1 MNFAGFFVLALHKIQ
16 SLQPSVAKPSGSHR
30 INPYFARNKRRCER
44 DVSNSQNL
52 PKFDEFAPIC
62 YNKYSKE
69 ILFESLDFSLV
80 SLKTPWLQ
88 ASERL
93 APCSQ
98 LVAKTK
104 KTPFYGPLTSGFA
117 VHCVYSGLP
126 ISHGNRPNVPK
137 PTRKNN
143 FRRVQL
149 RSAPKKDHRNS
160 DRITVVFFYEKLWL
174 TIIDMA
180 TVHADGRMTFKFQ
193 GGTEID
199 A

>member
-1 MNFAGFFVLALHKIQ
+1 MDFAGFFVLALHEIQ

-30 INPYFARNKRRCER
+30 VNPHFACNKRRCGR
-44 DVSNSQNL
+44 DVSNSQNH
-52 PKFDEFAPIC
+52 PKFDEFTPIC

-69 ILFESLDFSLV
+69 ILFESLDFSLA
-80 SLKTPWLQ
+80 SLKIPWLQ
-88 ASERL
+88 ASESL

-143 FRRVQL
+143 FRRVQPL
-149 RSAPKKDHRNS
+149 SASLKPAQNRRFEPSVLHRAEHQS
-160 DRITVVFFYEKLWL
+160 SRVIKCS
-174 TIIDMA
+174 
-180 TVHADGRMTFKFQ
+180 
-193 GGTEID
+193 
-199 A
+199 

>member
-1 MNFAGFFVLALHKIQ
+1 MDFAGFFVLALHEIQ
-16 SLQPSVAKPSGSHR
+16 SLQPSVAKSSGSHP
-30 INPYFARNKRRCER
+30 IDPHFARNKRRCER

-52 PKFDEFAPIC
+52 PKFDEFTPIC

-69 ILFESLDFSLV
+69 VLFGMIDFSLV
-80 SLKTPWLQ
+80 SFKTPWLRGV
-88 ASERL
+88 ATM

-149 RSAPKKDHRNS
+149 LSAPLKPAQNRRFDPSVLHHAG
-160 DRITVVFFYEKLWL
+160 DRSSRVIKCS
-174 TIIDMA
+174 
-180 TVHADGRMTFKFQ
+180 
-193 GGTEID
+193 
-199 A
+199 

>member
-1 MNFAGFFVLALHKIQ
+1 MDFAGFFVMALHEIQ
-16 SLQPSVAKPSGSHR
+16 SLQPSVAKPSGNHS
-30 INPYFARNKRRCER
+30 INPHFARNKRRRER
-44 DVSNSQNL
+44 DTSNSQNH
-52 PKFDEFAPIC
+52 PKFDEFTPIC

-69 ILFESLDFSLV
+69 ILFETLDFSLA

-88 ASERL
+88 AFERL

-149 RSAPKKDHRNS
+149 RSAPTKDHRNS
-160 DRITVVFFYEKLWL
+160 DRITVAFFYEKLWL

-180 TVHADGRMTFKFQ
+180 TVHADGRMTFKF
-193 GGTEID
+193 
-199 A
+199 

>member
-1 MNFAGFFVLALHKIQ
+1 MDFAGFFVLALHEIQ
-16 SLQPSVAKPSGSHR
+16 SLEPPVAKAFGSHPIDR
-30 INPYFARNKRRCER
+30 DFTRNRCRRER
-44 DVSNSQNL
+44 DVSNSQNRL
-52 PKFDEFAPIC
+52 EFDEFTPIC

-69 ILFESLDFSLV
+69 ILFESLDFSLA
-80 SLKTPWLQ
+80 SLKIPWLQ
-88 ASERL
+88 ASEKL

-143 FRRVQL
+143 FRRVQPL
-149 RSAPKKDHRNS
+149 SASLKPAQNRRFEPSVLHSAGHQSSRVIRCS
-160 DRITVVFFYEKLWL
+160 
-174 TIIDMA
+174 
-180 TVHADGRMTFKFQ
+180 
-193 GGTEID
+193 
-199 A
+199 

>member
-1 MNFAGFFVLALHKIQ
+1 M
-16 SLQPSVAKPSGSHR
+16 
-30 INPYFARNKRRCER
+30 
-44 DVSNSQNL
+44 
-52 PKFDEFAPIC
+52 FD
-62 YNKYSKE
+62 S
-69 ILFESLDFSLV
+69 SLV
-80 SLKTPWLQ
+80 SLKIPWLQ

-137 PTRKNN
+137 PMRKNN

-149 RSAPKKDHRNS
+149 LSAPLKPAQNRRFEPSVLHRAGHQSSRVIKCSWYCACWLRSFVWKICKWIKKS
-160 DRITVVFFYEKLWL
+160 SILPQDRDKSECLCPARFFTK
-174 TIIDMA
+174 
-180 TVHADGRMTFKFQ
+180 
-193 GGTEID
+193 
-199 A
+199 

>member
-1 MNFAGFFVLALHKIQ
+1 M
-16 SLQPSVAKPSGSHR
+16 QPSVAKPSGSHR
-30 INPYFARNKRRCER
+30 VNPHFACNKRRCER
-44 DVSNSQNL
+44 DTNPPQNRL
-52 PKFDEFAPIC
+52 EFDEFTPIC

-69 ILFESLDFSLV
+69 VLFETLDYSLV

-149 RSAPKKDHRNS
+149 PSASPK
-160 DRITVVFFYEKLWL
+160 L
-174 TIIDMA
+174 TQNRRFMPS
-180 TVHADGRMTFKFQ
+180 VLLFS
-193 GGTEID
+193 
-199 A
+199 